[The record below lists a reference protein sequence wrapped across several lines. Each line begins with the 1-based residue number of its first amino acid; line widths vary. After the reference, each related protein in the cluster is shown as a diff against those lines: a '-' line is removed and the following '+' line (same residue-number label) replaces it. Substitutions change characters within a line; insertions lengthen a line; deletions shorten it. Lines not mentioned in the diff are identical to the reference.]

1 MTNVYADLTTMK
13 SAGVLNITG
22 SSFDA
27 RLLALLEDVS
37 RWIDSYCNRHFYV
50 LETTRVFDGGGQ
62 ELQVPDL
69 VSVTTLKTDE
79 DRDRT
84 YELTWPVGDYLLYPL
99 NAEAQQPWGRPYSRV
114 LVDTEAG
121 KKAAFPAGKSTVEI
135 AGKWG
140 FREVL
145 EASGANINEIAGYG
159 SSDTILTSTDGS
171 KFAAGQTVQIE
182 SEQLFVAAVS
192 GNDLTVERGVNGTAA
207 VAHGDATAIL
217 VYRYP
222 GSVVEA
228 CFCWHPG
235 SGLAAAVI
243 WSPVAAVLAKSLT
256 RMCGGCC
263 HPIAGCRLGWEF
275 RFC

>member
-121 KKAAFPAGKSTVEI
+121 TKAAFPAGKSTVEI

-228 CFCWHPG
+228 CFLLASRFWSRRG
-235 SGLAAAVI
+235 GDLVSGGRSFGEELDPDVRRLL
-243 WSPVAAVLAKSLT
+243 SSYRRL
-256 RMCGGCC
+256 
-263 HPIAGCRLGWEF
+263 PIGVGV
-275 RFC
+275 